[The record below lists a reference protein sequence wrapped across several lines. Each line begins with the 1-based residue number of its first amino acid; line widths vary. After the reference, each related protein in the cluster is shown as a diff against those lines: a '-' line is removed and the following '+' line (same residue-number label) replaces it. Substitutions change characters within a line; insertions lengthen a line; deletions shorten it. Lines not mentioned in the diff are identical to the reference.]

1 MKQLIICVLF
11 LAAFCICPAQKKTTQ
26 KPALNKLEDFF
37 QFENVE
43 QLTSYF
49 GTRNVFTESVYYS
62 DPNEGGKFNLVSEV
76 NFGTPRAV
84 LLIWNSEG
92 TQLFEVRTNI
102 YFYDFDSKKIKM
114 IPNKW
119 KTKQGIYAGM
129 HLSQLVAIN
138 WLPVSFNVQHEIG
151 DSTHGDLLINYG
163 WIRKEIKV
171 PFSIQRLFYNYTLDL
186 KQLDVFFPQLSTP
199 TLKSN
204 NMIVRKWNPRLEM
217 VTIYREGLK
226 PENN

>member
-11 LAAFCICPAQKKTTQ
+11 LAAFCICPAQKVINQ
-26 KPALNKLEDFF
+26 QPVLNKLEDFF

-49 GTRNVFTESVYYS
+49 GTKNVFTESVYYS
-62 DPNEGGKFNLVSEV
+62 DPNEGGKSNLVSEV

-92 TQLFEVRTNI
+92 TKMLEVRTNI
-102 YFYDFDSKKIKM
+102 YFYDFDSKKTEL

-119 KTKQGIYAGM
+119 KTKQGIFAGM

-138 WLPVSFNVQHEIG
+138 WWPLSFNVQHETG
-151 DSTHGDLLINYG
+151 DSIHGDLLINSG

-171 PFSIQRLFYNYTLDL
+171 PFSIPRLIYNYTLDL
-186 KQLDVFFPQLSTP
+186 RQLNVFFPQLSTS

-204 NMIVRKWNPRLEM
+204 NKMVRKWNPLLEM
-217 VTIYREGLK
+217 VTIYREDLR
-226 PENN
+226 PENK